1 MLGCPGTS
9 EGQANL
15 GAAGLS
21 VVLVAYSSLSPS
33 THKTA
38 TLEDTRQTCVQGWAG
53 GNPVPR
59 RAQGAGTQ
67 WYYRRTG
74 TWSQGQVCC
83 GKGWASWR
91 RRPEVGRIRKETR
104 AEGTEWGQRQ
114 EAPRVKCGHPGE
126 MGLHRGGCQGST
138 KVVMS
143 RSAQGPGAPSPA
155 TPWPATGVSAG
166 RSRSWAGPSSG
177 SNGRR
182 RRFRCDPKSPL
193 KVCPGTKPL
202 SPPRRENRGHPR
214 GRL

>member
-1 MLGCPGTS
+1 MCRAGVEGTRYLAEPRVLALS
-9 EGQANL
+9 GTTEGQAP
-15 GAAGLS
+15 GHRDRSSVGRGGLPGGGGLKW
-21 VVLVAYSSLSPS
+21 VGFARRPGQ
-33 THKTA
+33 
-38 TLEDTRQTCVQGWAG
+38 RVQSG
-53 GNPVPR
+53 
-59 RAQGAGTQ
+59 
-67 WYYRRTG
+67 
-74 TWSQGQVCC
+74 
-83 GKGWASWR
+83 GKGR
-91 RRPEVGRIRKETR
+91 RHQGSSVDT
-104 AEGTEWGQRQ
+104 
-114 EAPRVKCGHPGE
+114 PGE

-138 KVVMS
+138 KGVMS

-166 RSRSWAGPSSG
+166 RSRPWAGPSSG